1 MAVSTNQTLSDPA
14 PLPNA
19 KSKAVDL
26 AVSTFEPMPWSMA
39 DIRRAIPSHCF
50 ERDTSLGMYY
60 LARDIVFAA
69 ALWMAA
75 AKAESFLD
83 GINIQGAALLTP
95 SVPSPAIFVLLAKT
109 ALWLT

>member
-1 MAVSTNQTLSDPA
+1 MTVSTSQTLSNPI
-14 PLPNA
+14 PPSNA
-19 KSKAVDL
+19 KSKADD

-95 SVPSPAIFVLLAKT
+95 SVPTPAIFVLLAKT